1 MHIFYREAFL
11 ALSQKHDA
19 SKGAYKRIL
28 KKGLSTDRFADYFA
42 ELCSRSYHDEKF
54 ELNETE
60 FAKYYEE
67 LKEREKEQ
75 NKITTIEDFSYDL
88 STNICLMYFE
98 GGKYHF
104 THRSFQEYFCALYS
118 SKQKD
123 KNLGAIGNFLK
134 VEELEH
140 MEIKL
145 SVCYM
150 T

>member
-104 THRSFQEYFCALYS
+104 THRSFQEYFCALYFQ
-118 SKQKD
+118 SKK
-123 KNLGAIGNFLK
+123 
-134 VEELEH
+134 
-140 MEIKL
+140 IKIL
-145 SVCYM
+145 VQ
-150 T
+150 